1 MAKGSV
7 TLRGRFSP
15 GSTVRLVKVEGP
27 HVLRPG
33 PHHET
38 VATEKVDDEGNLEF
52 SKGVEVGARYF
63 AVGYI
68 NGQYRDV
75 RLTGKTDADEG
86 FLAGYDPSALQT
98 RVRLAD
104 GSFVDEPPEQH
115 QKQAVPDGATWKGQ
129 HQVPKGT
136 LQRSDTPRGSAVV
149 ISAEELERLGRDPQR
164 KQEPT
169 EPVVES
175 AERVQEDPGEAPA
188 RTSKPAAKSPA
199 SSSKR

>member
-38 VATEKVDDEGNLEF
+38 VATEKVDDDGTLSF
-52 SKGVEVGARYF
+52 GKGVEAGARYF
-63 AVGYI
+63 AVGQV
-68 NGQYRDV
+68 NGQPLEV

-115 QKQAVPDGATWKGQ
+115 QKQDVPDGATWKGQ

-149 ISAEELERLGRDPQR
+149 ISAEELERIGRDPQR

-169 EPVVES
+169 EPIVES
-175 AERVQEDPGEAPA
+175 AEAVQEDPGEAPA

-199 SSSKR
+199 SGSRR

>member
-86 FLAGYDPSALQT
+86 FLAGYDPSALQA

-104 GSFVDEPPEQH
+104 GSFVDEAPEQH
-115 QKQAVPDGATWKGQ
+115 QKQDVPDGATWKGQ

-169 EPVVES
+169 EPIAES

-188 RTSKPAAKSPA
+188 RTSKSAAKSPA
-199 SSSKR
+199 SGSKR

>member
-38 VATEKVDDEGNLEF
+38 VATEKVDDDGQPRVRQ
-52 SKGVEVGARYF
+52 GRRGGARYF
-63 AVGYI
+63 AVGQV
-68 NGQYRDV
+68 NGQPLEV

-115 QKQAVPDGATWKGQ
+115 QKQDVPDGATWKGQ

-188 RTSKPAAKSPA
+188 RTSRPAAKSPA
-199 SSSKR
+199 SSSRR